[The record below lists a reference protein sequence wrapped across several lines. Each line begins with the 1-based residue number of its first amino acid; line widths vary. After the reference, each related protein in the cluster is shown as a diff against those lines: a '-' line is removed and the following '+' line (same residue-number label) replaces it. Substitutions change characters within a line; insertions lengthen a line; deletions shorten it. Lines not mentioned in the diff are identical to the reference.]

1 VQTWLLAFLAAFF
14 ICGAKEA
21 ALAEA
26 PSPAPQAAAPSQE
39 GRFSMSPTQGG
50 FLRLDKETG
59 AVSFCA
65 VENGLSLCRIGADE
79 RTALE
84 DEIAKLRRENAEL
97 KAAGARGQSGF
108 SPLPKE
114 EDFERAMSF
123 TERFLRRMMRLFK
136 EESNGE
142 KS

>member
-1 VQTWLLAFLAAFF
+1 
-14 ICGAKEA
+14 
-21 ALAEA
+21 
-26 PSPAPQAAAPSQE
+26 
-39 GRFSMSPTQGG
+39 MSPTQGG
-50 FLRLDKETG
+50 FLRLDRETG

-65 VENGLSLCRIGADE
+65 VENGLSLCRVGADE
-79 RTALE
+79 RAALE

-97 KAAGARGQSGF
+97 KAAAAQGRSGF

>member
-1 VQTWLLAFLAAFF
+1 MQRWLLALLLAFL
-14 ICGAKEA
+14 ICGAEGT

-26 PSPAPQAAAPSQE
+26 PSPAPQASAPSQE

-79 RTALE
+79 RSALE
-84 DEIAKLRRENAEL
+84 NEIAKLRRENAEL
-97 KAAGARGQSGF
+97 KAAAGQGQGGF

-123 TERFLRRMMRLFK
+123 TERFMRRMMRLFK